1 MTLSLAALTVSCLAG
16 VELGLRLAGYSSPV
30 LGMPDYNTG
39 WSLRPRAEGIVR
51 RENKRGVYVRI
62 NSDGMRDRE
71 HSITKLKNTFRIALL
86 GDSLCEATEVP
97 LERTF
102 WMILENELTAH
113 LPPGAPRVEVLNF
126 GVAGFSTAQE
136 LVMMET
142 KIWKYEPD
150 AVLLAFTT
158 SDVIENFRPLSRQ
171 PLAPYFTCRAG
182 GLLLDI
188 SFRHLIRY
196 QRFRY
201 LKSRVA
207 ERLRTIQLLEQI
219 VKRFRESPVSTV
231 AYEEVYVEP
240 ADRLWE
246 EAWSISEKLI
256 EAVHQETKRH
266 DVPLWVVTMSNDIQV
281 HPDREVRDGISR
293 RLGVP
298 DLFYP
303 DRRIRS
309 VCLRNNIPIITLA
322 EEMAEYAERNHVFLH
337 GFEPNLGYRHWNENG
352 HRVAA
357 GLMFGKVSAY
367 LPVTAGRMGGI

>member
-1 MTLSLAALTVSCLAG
+1 MTLTLVALAITCVAG
-16 VELGLRLAGYSSPV
+16 VELGLRLTGYSSPV
-30 LGMPDYNTG
+30 LGMPDSNTG
-39 WSLRPRAEGIVR
+39 WSLRPGAEGLVHG
-51 RENKRGVYVRI
+51 ENKRGVYVRI
-62 NSDGMRDRE
+62 NSDGLRDRE
-71 HSITKLKNTFRIALL
+71 HSITKPKNTFRIAIV

-97 LERTF
+97 LEQTF
-102 WMILENELTAH
+102 WMILQDELTAR
-113 LPPGAPRVEVLNF
+113 LPTGARRVEVLNF

-136 LVMMET
+136 LVMLET

-158 SDVIENFRPLSRQ
+158 SDVSENFRPLSRQ

-182 GLLLDI
+182 GLLLDT

-196 QRFRY
+196 QKFRH

-207 ERLRTIQLLEQI
+207 QRLRTIQLLAQI
-219 VKRFRESPVSTV
+219 LKRFRDSRVSTA
-231 AYEEVYVEP
+231 AYEEVYLEP
-240 ADRLWE
+240 ADTLWE

-256 EAVHQETKRH
+256 EAFHHETKRH
-266 DVPLWVVTMSNDIQV
+266 DVPLWVVTMSNDVQV
-281 HPDREVRDGISR
+281 YPDREVRDGIAR

-309 VCLRNNIPIITLA
+309 VCLRNNIPVIALA

-337 GFEPNLGYRHWNENG
+337 GFDPKLGYGHWNENG

-357 GLMFGKVSAY
+357 DLMVGKVSAY
-367 LPVTAGRMGGI
+367 LPVTAERGI